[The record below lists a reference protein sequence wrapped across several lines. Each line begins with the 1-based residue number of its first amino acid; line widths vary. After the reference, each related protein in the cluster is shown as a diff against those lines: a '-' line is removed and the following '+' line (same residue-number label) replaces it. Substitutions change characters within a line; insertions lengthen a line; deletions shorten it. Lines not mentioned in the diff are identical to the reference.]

1 MCLNKHKKL
10 GGQQKSMIQKIIHRM
25 LERRHYWRTVGF
37 SELAELYANRLLRLM
52 AVNMFSG
59 VVGIYLY
66 QIGYPIWQIAVIF
79 GVYFLVRA
87 ASAIPSAYFIGRIGP
102 KHGTLV
108 SNFLYIPSLLALT
121 QLEHLGFW
129 ALLVFCTLQ
138 PFAVALYTISYHVGF
153 SKVKHSDHVGKE
165 ISFMYIV
172 EKIGAG
178 ISPIVGGFIAYI
190 FGPEV
195 AIAFACVLFVIS
207 AAPLFFSPEP
217 VMTHQ
222 HIIFRGFNWRATWR
236 NLASALSLGADWAM
250 SAGLWSIFVAVA
262 VFGTTSNVVYAQVGT
277 LLSIGLVASLVFSR
291 LYGLVVDHRRG
302 GELLRAAVAGNSL
315 LHIARAFVSTPLG
328 VVLVNIGNEAAT
340 TGYSMPYLKG
350 QYDMADSLPGY
361 RIVYLALMEV
371 AVGIGA
377 GLMAFCVALLSFHLG
392 DIRGLQVGYIL
403 AAVAVLPIMS
413 HGFPALRRLRI
424 AKP

>member
-1 MCLNKHKKL
+1 
-10 GGQQKSMIQKIIHRM
+10 MIQKIIHRM

-66 QIGYPIWQIAVIF
+66 QIGYPIWQIAAIF
-79 GVYFLVRA
+79 GIYFFVRS

-129 ALLVFCTLQ
+129 ALVVFCTLQ

-153 SKVKHSDHVGKE
+153 SKVKHSEHAGKE

-172 EKIGAG
+172 EKVGAG
-178 ISPIVGGFIAYI
+178 ISPVVGGFIAFA

-195 AIAFACVLFVIS
+195 AIGFASILFLIS

-222 HIIFRGFNWRATWR
+222 HIIFRGFNWRAAGR
-236 NLASALSLGADWAM
+236 SLVSAISLGIDQAM

-262 VFGTTSNVVYAQVGT
+262 VFGTTSDIVYAQVGT
-277 LLSIGLVASLVFSR
+277 LLSIGLVASLIFSR

-302 GELLRAAVAGNSL
+302 GELLRAAVAGNAL
-315 LHIARAFVSTPLG
+315 LHVARAFVSTPLG
-328 VVLVNIGNEAAT
+328 VVLVNVANEAVT

-361 RIVYLALMEV
+361 RIVYLALMEA

-377 GLMAFCVALLSFHLG
+377 ALTAFCIALLSFNLG
-392 DIRGLQVGYIL
+392 GVQGLQVGYVL
-403 AAVAVLPIMS
+403 AAVAVLPIMA
-413 HGFPALRRLRI
+413 HGFPALRRQRFMN
-424 AKP
+424 A